1 MASVRQRHGDGRTRR
16 WSPELSTT
24 AGCVR
29 DASAELPVRDGR
41 AVILVFDSFLKGSK
55 DTLIVLLGEKSGQE
69 GERNEI
75 RNMNI

>member
-1 MASVRQRHGDGRTRR
+1 M
-16 WSPELSTT
+16 
-24 AGCVR
+24 
-29 DASAELPVRDGR
+29 RDGR

>member
-1 MASVRQRHGDGRTRR
+1 M
-16 WSPELSTT
+16 
-24 AGCVR
+24 
-29 DASAELPVRDGR
+29 
-41 AVILVFDSFLKGSK
+41 ILVFDSFLKGSK